1 MKTYLNLMID
11 SLEKKLAVLEQIQAA
26 SEKQAGLIKAE
37 PFDQEQFDKA
47 MDEKA
52 EQIEQLNQLDDGFD
66 SLYSRIR
73 EELPAHKEAYRE
85 QIGKLQELIRQITEK
100 SAAVQVVEQRN
111 RAALEKVC
119 ARENE
124 RLRAIQNK
132 SLLMKNYARN
142 MSQVNYI
149 DPQFMDWKK

>member
-11 SLEKKLAVLEQIQAA
+11 SLKKKLAVLEQIQAA
-26 SEKQAGLIKAE
+26 SEKQAGLIKEE

-73 EELPAHKEAYRE
+73 EELPAQKEAYRE

>member
-26 SEKQAGLIKAE
+26 SVRQAQLIKAE
-37 PFDQEQFDKA
+37 PFDQEKFDNA

-52 EQIEQLNQLDDGFD
+52 KQIDQLNQLDDGFD
-66 SLYSRIR
+66 SLYSRVR
-73 EELPAHKEAYRE
+73 ENLSLQKESYLDEIA
-85 QIGKLQELIRQITEK
+85 KLQKLIRLISEK
-100 SAAVQVVEQRN
+100 SAAIQVAEQRN
-111 RAALEKVC
+111 RTALEKVC

-124 RLRAIQNK
+124 RLRTIQNK
-132 SLLMKNYARN
+132 SNLMKNYARN

>member
-26 SEKQAGLIKAE
+26 SEKQSGLIKAE

-73 EELPAHKEAYRE
+73 EELPAQKEAYRE
-85 QIGKLQELIRQITEK
+85 QIGKLQELIRQISEK
-100 SAAVQVVEQRN
+100 SATVQVVEQRN

>member
-37 PFDQEQFDKA
+37 TFDQEQFDKA

-73 EELPAHKEAYRE
+73 EELPAQKEAYRE